1 MFPLPVRA
9 GLRAPVPSA
18 PSACARRLGCS
29 EHAVRLA
36 RDCELIDLHIDTF
49 IPPRLWG
56 YDPLVEHRSALLG
69 RWWFGH
75 LDVPRMAEGGLSGA
89 MWSITTNPSRRP
101 AKRWD
106 TFQRNLAGMRSLVVR
121 SGGALEIVR
130 DLPEYRAARSRGAH
144 AVLVSI
150 QGGNALEAAPG
161 GVAAVPDSIVV
172 RATIVHLTTSSFGET
187 SSPLRVFH
195 PIRGLTE
202 KGAEFIR
209 QCNEQ
214 RVFVD
219 LAHIAERAFWDAWEV
234 VDRSQPVLATHTG
247 VDGPREHWR
256 NLSDRQIEAIAETGG
271 TVGIIFSEPFLRRP
285 GGPLNG
291 AMVVE
296 HMQHV
301 IDVVGDDHVSVGSDY
316 DGMIRPPW
324 DLKSGDTY
332 PVLVQHMLDAGW
344 DDERISKVLGENFLR
359 ALGVLRGVGSPQ
371 LGSGTDD

>member
-9 GLRAPVPSA
+9 GARPPA
-18 PSACARRLGCS
+18 PSEIAVCARRLGCS
-29 EHAVRLA
+29 EEAVRLA
-36 RDCELIDLHIDTF
+36 RDSELIDLHIDTF

-56 YDPLVEHRSALLG
+56 YDPLVQHRSALLG

-75 LDVPRMAEGGLSGA
+75 LDLPRMVEGGLSGA

-101 AKRWD
+101 QRRWEV
-106 TFQRNLAGMRSLVVR
+106 FRRNLAGMQALVAR

-130 DLPEYRAARSRGAH
+130 TKAEYDSARARGAH
-144 AVLVSI
+144 AVIVSI

-161 GVAAVPDSIVV
+161 GMAAVPDRIVV
-172 RATIVHLTTSSFGET
+172 RATVVHLTTSSFGET
-187 SSPLRVFH
+187 SSPLRRFH
-195 PIRGLTE
+195 RIKGLTS

-219 LAHIAERAFWDAWEV
+219 LAHIGERAFWEAFEV
-234 VDRSQPVLATHTG
+234 VDKGQPVLATHTG
-247 VDGPREHWR
+247 VDGPKRHWR
-256 NLSDRQIEAIAETGG
+256 NLSDKQIEAIAQTGG
-271 TVGIIFSEPFLRRP
+271 TVGIIFSEPFLKRP
-285 GGPLNG
+285 GGPKNG

-301 IDVVGDDHVSVGSDY
+301 VDVAGEDHVSVGSDY

-344 DDERISKVLGENFLR
+344 GEERIRKVLGGNFLR
-359 ALGVLRGVGSPQ
+359 AFEALRPV
-371 LGSGTDD
+371 